1 MAINRSSIAST
12 PLNQSTD
19 VAIQMLATR
28 PDVNEVF
35 TTLVEPNILVGYYNG
50 FTQRV
55 ELYVTNAAGN
65 RYLRV

>member
-12 PLNQSTD
+12 PLNQATD
-19 VAIQMLATR
+19 VAIQMLATK
-28 PDVNEVF
+28 PDVNEVL
-35 TTLVEPNILVGYYNG
+35 TTLVEPNVLVGYYNG
-50 FTQRV
+50 YTKRV

>member
-1 MAINRSSIAST
+1 MAINRSSIASV

-28 PDVNEVF
+28 PDTTEVLE
-35 TTLVEPNILVGYYNG
+35 TSVQPNMLVGYYNG
-50 FTQRV
+50 YTQRV

-65 RYLRV
+65 RYFRV